1 MIGPHV
7 QESENPPRENLTS
20 QSQMVFAIGPSPEPV
35 NSVGVIV
42 IKLSG
47 QKEANET
54 ERGAEESEK

>member
-20 QSQMVFAIGPSPEPV
+20 QSHMVFAIGPSPEPV

>member
-20 QSQMVFAIGPSPEPV
+20 QSPIVFAIGPSPEPV
-35 NSVGVIV
+35 NSVGVI

-54 ERGAEESEK
+54 ERVAE